1 MRSIYRLIVLLFVC
15 IMLIGC
21 GEKGPTGPT
30 GVSGTTGGDGS
41 NGANGIDG
49 SNGRDGYSV
58 VKLISASMPDC
69 DTVTITVEK
78 IGPDMYTI
86 PVEIYGTGVEP
97 GQLAPFTTHLIDV
110 DSEFITTDLNKVVG
124 NPPYY
129 VIIDST
135 DGMYVT
141 CI

>member
-1 MRSIYRLIVLLFVC
+1 MYKQFVLLLFVC
-15 IMLIGC
+15 IVFTGCGNMLE
-21 GEKGPTGPT
+21 GEKGPAGPT

-41 NGANGIDG
+41 NGTNGI
-49 SNGRDGYSV
+49 DGYSV
-58 VKLISASMPDC
+58 VKLVAASMPDC

-78 IGPDMYTI
+78 IGPDVYTI
-86 PVEIYGTGVEP
+86 PVEIYGTGVSP

-129 VIIDST
+129 VVIDST

-141 CI
+141 CN